1 MEDATQFRSIVEPT
15 PVGPKVA
22 YPDLSGLRMLGVN
35 PDVIIA
41 STMSL
46 LQPYIDSSNINGV
59 CGLITSK
66 ITNYTLKNDM
76 YYNFMSC
83 VMFIILGQLTN
94 LLKTTKYRLILKG
107 SKALQVAFA
116 NTIDTKP
123 FLMSDDIDI
132 LLVPADREAIK
143 RNPGMYTDSGMVA
156 GDICSMIEWIIKST
170 LPPGLI
176 SVLNPMKQRARNPNV
191 FKISHLEPNG
201 RLSVIADIDIRYTK
215 NAYMEPSQEDIF
227 LSQRNFPI
235 MSEDQSF
242 DVFYNPAR
250 MVDTIIDM
258 PNMQLVYSHQ
268 KIDVALEEK
277 IYYYIKYI
285 LLKTPENDYSFL
297 LDKFKKSII
306 AILKYNYFMV
316 PPKGRGKFIDYS
328 QWYITN
334 IISPLYS
341 NKQFST
347 LVFRTLFA
355 DYPRNSEGGV

>member
-1 MEDATQFRSIVEPT
+1 
-15 PVGPKVA
+15 
-22 YPDLSGLRMLGVN
+22 
-35 PDVIIA
+35 
-41 STMSL
+41 
-46 LQPYIDSSNINGV
+46 
-59 CGLITSK
+59 
-66 ITNYTLKNDM
+66 
-76 YYNFMSC
+76 
-83 VMFIILGQLTN
+83 
-94 LLKTTKYRLILKG
+94 
-107 SKALQVAFA
+107 
-116 NTIDTKP
+116 
-123 FLMSDDIDI
+123 
-132 LLVPADREAIK
+132 VPADREAIK

-156 GDICSMIEWIIKST
+156 GDICSMMEWIIKST

-191 FKISHLEPNG
+191 FKISHVEPNG

-215 NAYMEPSQEDIF
+215 NAFMEPSQEDMF

-242 DVFYNPAR
+242 DVFYNPTR
-250 MVDTIIDM
+250 MVDTTIDM
-258 PNMQLVYSHQ
+258 ANMKLVYFHQ

-328 QWYITN
+328 QWYITT

-355 DYPRNSEGGV
+355 DYPRNSAGDL